1 MLKMSLQSKSLILF
15 RKANSIKG
23 GSFLSAKG
31 NPVSRAAR
39 ENAKIYN
46 KNIINQE
53 GRI

>member
-1 MLKMSLQSKSLILF
+1 MVKMSVPSKSLILL
-15 RKANSIKG
+15 RKANSIKYPQYQR
-23 GSFLSAKG
+23 